1 MHWIWRSIL
10 ISSTVSAGVF
20 LFIYYSET
28 GTLPLLDENWAGLS
42 FALLLGNLVGIG
54 MFWLNRSFHKI
65 LPWNRHITGRFLM
78 EVFSGFLLVSLA
90 AMIYV
95 YGFVDQMVE
104 ADLQESFWEE
114 YWDGVVK
121 FGIVALVI
129 IYLFSLVNFSIFSY
143 NQYAV
148 QQIRAL
154 SLERQQLDLQFEALK
169 SQLSPHFLFN
179 SLNTISSLIYKDLHL
194 AENFIRQLA
203 HTYSYIL
210 GNDETKLV
218 MLKTEMDM
226 MLAFFEMQKTRYGDA
241 LGLDIDVPEIIN
253 HTFIPPLT
261 LQMLL
266 ENALK
271 HNLVDENN
279 PLHIRLFFEPKE
291 RVLVMQNNHI
301 PRPELIR
308 IGNNLVDRPKN
319 GNSHKIG
326 LSNIRKRY
334 AYFTN
339 RQPEVIF
346 EKDFMVKLPLIE
358 NYVE

>member
-10 ISSTVSAGVF
+10 ISSTISAGIF
-20 LFIYYSET
+20 LFVFYSET
-28 GTLPLLDENWAGLS
+28 GALPLMDENWVGLS
-42 FALLLGNLVGIG
+42 LALLLGNLVGAG
-54 MFWLNRSFHKI
+54 MFRLNLSFNKI
-65 LPWNRHITGRFLM
+65 LPWNRHITGRFIM
-78 EVFSGFLLVSLA
+78 EVFSGFLLVTLA
-90 AMIYV
+90 AMIYI
-95 YGFVDQMVE
+95 YGFVDQIVE
-104 ADLQESFWEE
+104 TDLLDSFWEE

-121 FGIVALVI
+121 FGIVSLVI

-148 QQIRAL
+148 QQIRTL
-154 SLERQQLDLQFEALK
+154 SLERQQLNLQFEALK

-203 HTYSYIL
+203 HTYTYIL

-218 MLKTEMDM
+218 KLKIEMEM
-226 MLAFFEMQKTRYGDA
+226 MQSFFEMQKTRYGDA
-241 LGLDIDVPEIIN
+241 LSLKIDVPEEIKQ
-253 HTFIPPLT
+253 TYIPPLT

-271 HNLVDENN
+271 HNLVEDDN
-279 PLHIRLFFEPKE
+279 PLHLRLFFMSKE
-291 RVLVMQNNHI
+291 DMLVLQNNHI

-308 IGNNLVDRPKN
+308 IGNSLVDRPKN

-339 RQPEVIF
+339 RQPAVIF
-346 EKDFMVKLPLIE
+346 EKDFIVKLPIIE
-358 NYVE
+358 KNVE